1 MNETATRMLLSP
13 SRRRLAD
20 VAEIGEA
27 GSKQLQRLGWTPY
40 DGPAYATSGL
50 DEHASEETMTEL
62 GITMHVTASGALHKG
77 TRNGWVISGTDPIV
91 DAQRFDRTKTF
102 TLGPGRIS

>member
-1 MNETATRMLLSP
+1 MTDTATRMLLSP

-27 GSKQLQRLGWTPY
+27 GLKQLQRLGWTPY
-40 DGPAYATSGL
+40 DGPAQATSGL
-50 DEHASEETMTEL
+50 DEHASEEVMTEL
-62 GITMHVTASGALHKG
+62 GITMHVAASGALHKG
-77 TRNGWVISGTDPIV
+77 TRNGWVITGTDPLV
-91 DAQRFDRTKTF
+91 EAQRFDRTKSL